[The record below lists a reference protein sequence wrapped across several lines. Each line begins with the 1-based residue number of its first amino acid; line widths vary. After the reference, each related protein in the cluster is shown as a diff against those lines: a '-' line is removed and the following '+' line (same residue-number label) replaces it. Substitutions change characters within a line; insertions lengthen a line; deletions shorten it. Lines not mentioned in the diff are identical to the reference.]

1 MNKYLLNLLLLLS
14 ATVGV
19 IAAEPLVLTK
29 PTTLSDITPWRGAD
43 VSFQMSEEI
52 DTENFSYVYTM
63 GSLTLDAPATLKW
76 QIGRFTLPVDY
87 YDYQTMYSYSD
98 DELKTTDVYAIGSFL
113 NQRTAVEA
121 NTIEVRLGDARWNT
135 WTVFSVP
142 FDVNYN
148 DIQGGKGN
156 WVIRRYDGANRAAVK
171 AGETWV
177 DVKPGEM
184 LHAYEAYIFQRD
196 YYGLEAENDE
206 DDDYSEED
214 HILTLPAALTSNKQ
228 NIFASGDVVVPLK
241 KYPAEMSQNADWNF
255 VGNPYPCYYDLRG
268 IKEHV
273 TVYIW
278 DDSQEVFRTF
288 DTQNDNGFVLAPCQG
303 FFVQATDISQLTFQA
318 SGRRIIG
325 KFQLPEAD
333 DDEDDG
339 DDTEAEASTPA
350 SKAKARSA
358 AAAAFNPENPGD
370 PGANYFNSMTGEAY
384 FDLFRPGRLGLA
396 EEMLLEGAHVQ
407 FEDVKIVTVV
417 APMSGMDI
425 FFSSYSNA
433 TRIDLGKSS
442 GFTDIPAWSFTYMT
456 KLKELILPSCVK
468 VMDSD
473 AFMYTSAIERLD
485 IYATTPPTVDSKT
498 FKSFNKAN
506 CMVRVPNESVS
517 AYKAAAYWKD
527 FTIMPL
533 EGGGEELQS
542 VTLVVKTPDGQDLT
556 SQCSILWHDADNNLL
571 GVGSILSAQPVGSTV
586 IYSVGLPSNAANL
599 YVPVP
604 EGTCTVLSAGN
615 VITITLEATG
625 VVDLGGKQLLGS
637 SGVLDVTFVA
647 SDSEA
652 PTVFNSADLVLTI
665 INKVSGQ
672 QITDFVLQYPNV
684 LFEQTQLEPGQTLQL
699 QVTSR
704 SDLFQSTKTE
714 VTVDETGA
722 FRAELIIKEWGL
734 ANITCTPAEGVT
746 DIMAL
751 VFDQNGKYMARF
763 AANSTV
769 IRVKDLRDGAYKV
782 VLVQQ
787 NQFLN
792 AVGSLDDLRQTLL
805 REGEDYALLSVK
817 LTAGTTSQYQVAV
830 PALDMTRISHV
841 STESYIATN
850 DPNVNIATAATL
862 KAKVL
867 FKEEYAAQVSNLQ
880 LVVDIPE
887 GMQFVEN
894 SLISVGGSH
903 QLSGQRLIIPCQ
915 QGEQVRWCLTSN
927 KSGQKTVTALVQ
939 YILGGQQ
946 YLQPLGSAAIEVIGI
961 SLDVATTTN
970 TPQINVQGTAF
981 RGSSVTIYDGRA
993 IVAETTAKTDGSF
1006 SADITLNPALDGT
1019 RHKLYAD
1026 IVTSGQPDFSTET
1039 STILYDKQASVL
1051 NKVTMLYQNQR
1062 LTWNMPL
1069 GTVTPGYYSVNPEAS
1084 PTATFTASFIN
1095 PKPGCILDPYF
1106 EVVASDGSHRYF
1118 DATWDEASQLY
1129 TAVADYPE
1137 AHCTPADVQFL
1148 FAYSDS
1154 TTYSREEIFNAEV
1167 GALVSAH
1174 NQLVE
1179 DIAAAVEV
1187 TDVLVNEEDKVI
1199 YTFKVG
1205 DEPGYRLTAQMED
1218 YDRVMSLQETQE
1230 RPIIRTI
1237 EEGDTVVVFF
1247 IVNNEYSTTL
1257 YFANPAKHDAYSS
1270 TVDSPL
1276 PAVGR
1281 HRISFSGLVSG
1292 AVSGIKDFFA
1302 PTPSNLKTL
1311 NENIAKANG
1320 QMEQANQAL
1329 EALNYIDEM
1338 QAEYDQFNNDLSN
1351 RINLCQYL
1359 LLARCPN
1366 GDLRVPSSMY
1376 GHFQSEIRRLDDQRK
1391 FLCRQM
1397 QGLILSYARALE
1409 NAGYKEIVK
1418 ELGKFIVDY
1427 AAKAKLSTRVTGLSN
1442 RLAATG
1448 VGTAAEFEG
1457 FINDG
1462 ISGALDAGVDAIAD
1476 QLFKW
1481 ADAPTDYAG
1490 VRKFWESWVPK
1501 EYHKISMPLTDLRF
1515 SITASYEKCKEEE
1528 FDRPPVPWAKKK
1540 KRVRPIVDPSGY
1552 VYEGIEDNRV
1562 EGVTATIYYKENESA
1577 TEQLWDAAEFG
1588 QENPLTTDAAG
1599 LYMWNVPQGLW
1610 QVRFQKEGYQPTQTA
1625 WLPVPPPQL
1634 EITVPMTQTAAP
1646 AVVEAAAYADAVSI
1660 RFSQYMQ
1667 VASLSD
1673 IAVRQNNIVL
1683 QGTLEL
1689 LDGED
1694 GLARTVRF
1702 LPSEKLTAKNVQ
1714 LTVPATAKS
1723 YAGSTLAAAYTA
1735 TLEVQ
1740 HTIEGLVV
1748 QDGAAVEIGQTGY
1761 VTVTAY
1767 PAVAVAG
1774 KTLGIELQ
1782 SPILELADAT
1792 VTFDDNGQA
1801 LVPLRGLLPGVAE
1814 ITFGVGDL
1822 QARTAVEVKYH
1833 LYELCSRPVASVVSG
1848 TVAEGTRVELYT
1860 ATKGATIYYTTD
1872 GSCPCDE
1879 ATRQR
1884 YTEPIVILSDVT
1896 IQAIAVL
1903 EGMTDSEVTTLT
1915 YTIGT
1920 GVVAPEVIETVEAE
1934 DFYYSLNGTRVT
1946 PPLPRGTFIHVQRT
1960 SSGVRSRKVM
1970 VR

>member
-1 MNKYLLNLLLLLS
+1 M
-14 ATVGV
+14 VGV
-19 IAAEPLVLTK
+19 TAAEPLVLMK
-29 PTTLSDITPWRGAD
+29 STTLSDITPWRGAD

-63 GSLTLDAPATLKW
+63 GSLTLDAPATPKW

-87 YDYQTMYSYSD
+87 YGYQTMYSYSD

-113 NQRTAVEA
+113 NLRTAVEA
-121 NTIEVRLGDARWNT
+121 NTIEVRLGDARWNA

-142 FDVNYN
+142 YDVNFN
-148 DIQGGKGN
+148 DIQGGKGR

-171 AGETWV
+171 ADETWV

-196 YYGLEAENDE
+196 YYSLEGEDE
-206 DDDYSEED
+206 EEASEED
-214 HILTLPAALTSNKQ
+214 HILTLPAAQTSNKQ

-241 KYPAEMSQNADWNF
+241 KYSAAMSHNADWNF
-255 VGNPYPCYYDLRG
+255 VGNPYPCYYDLRA

-273 TVYIW
+273 IVYLW
-278 DDSQEVFRTF
+278 DDSQETFRSF
-288 DTQNDNGFVLAPCQG
+288 DTRNDNGFVLAPCQG
-303 FFVQATDISQLTFQA
+303 FFVQATDIEHLTFQA
-318 SGRRIIG
+318 SGRRILG
-325 KFQLPEAD
+325 KFHLPEPD
-333 DDEDDG
+333 DDEDD
-339 DDTEAEASTPA
+339 DDEEAAARSLAP
-350 SKAKARSA
+350 KAKTKSA
-358 AAAAFNPENPGD
+358 ADSFNPENPGD
-370 PGANYFNSMTGEAY
+370 PGANYYNPMTGEAY

-417 APMSGMDI
+417 APMSGMDL

-571 GVGSILSAQPVGSTV
+571 GVGSTLSAQPVGSTV
-586 IYSVGLPSNAANL
+586 LYSIGLPANIANL
-599 YVPVP
+599 YVSVP
-604 EGTCTVLSAGN
+604 EGTYTILSAGN

-751 VFDQNGKYMARF
+751 VFDQNGKYVARF

-769 IRVKDLRDGAYKV
+769 VRVKDLRDGAYKV

-867 FKEEYAAQVSNLQ
+867 FKEENASQVSNLQ

-894 SLISVGGSH
+894 SVISAGGSH

-1026 IVTSGQPDFSTET
+1026 IVTSGQPDFSTEV
-1039 STILYDKQASVL
+1039 STVLYDRQASVL
-1051 NKVTMLYQNQR
+1051 NKVSMLYQNQR
-1062 LTWNMPL
+1062 LTWNMMNGAIL
-1069 GTVTPGYYSVNPEAS
+1069 PGYYSVNPESS

-1095 PKPGCILDPYF
+1095 PKPECILDPYF
-1106 EVVASDGSHRYF
+1106 EVVASDGSHRFF
-1118 DATWDEASQLY
+1118 DAVWNEASQLY
-1129 TAVADYPE
+1129 TAVADYPD
-1137 AHCTPADVQFL
+1137 TYRMPSDVQF
-1148 FAYSDS
+1148 FFSYSDS
-1154 TTYSREEIFNAEV
+1154 TVYSREDIFQAELN
-1167 GALVSAH
+1167 ALVSAH

-1179 DIAAAVEV
+1179 GIENTVRVSE
-1187 TDVLVNEEDKVI
+1187 VLVDEEDRMEM
-1199 YTFKVG
+1199 TFRIG
-1205 DEPGYRLTAQMED
+1205 DKDDYRLRAQMED
-1218 YDRVMSLQETQE
+1218 YNQVMNLQEEQE
-1230 RPIIRTI
+1230 RPVIRTVLD
-1237 EEGDTVVVFF
+1237 GDTVTVV
-1247 IVNNEYSTTL
+1247 EG
-1257 YFANPAKHDAYSS
+1257 
-1270 TVDSPL
+1270 SPQRRRQAF
-1276 PAVGR
+1276 PTNVF
-1281 HRISFSGLVSG
+1281 SFSAS
-1292 AVSGIKDFFA
+1292 A
-1302 PTPSNLKTL
+1302 
-1311 NENIAKANG
+1311 
-1320 QMEQANQAL
+1320 
-1329 EALNYIDEM
+1329 
-1338 QAEYDQFNNDLSN
+1338 
-1351 RINLCQYL
+1351 
-1359 LLARCPN
+1359 
-1366 GDLRVPSSMY
+1366 
-1376 GHFQSEIRRLDDQRK
+1376 SE
-1391 FLCRQM
+1391 
-1397 QGLILSYARALE
+1397 
-1409 NAGYKEIVK
+1409 
-1418 ELGKFIVDY
+1418 
-1427 AAKAKLSTRVTGLSN
+1427 
-1442 RLAATG
+1442 
-1448 VGTAAEFEG
+1448 
-1457 FINDG
+1457 
-1462 ISGALDAGVDAIAD
+1462 
-1476 QLFKW
+1476 LFKVH
-1481 ADAPTDYAG
+1481 ALL
-1490 VRKFWESWVPK
+1490 
-1501 EYHKISMPLTDLRF
+1501 YHR
-1515 SITASYEKCKEEE
+1515 
-1528 FDRPPVPWAKKK
+1528 
-1540 KRVRPIVDPSGY
+1540 
-1552 VYEGIEDNRV
+1552 
-1562 EGVTATIYYKENESA
+1562 
-1577 TEQLWDAAEFG
+1577 
-1588 QENPLTTDAAG
+1588 
-1599 LYMWNVPQGLW
+1599 
-1610 QVRFQKEGYQPTQTA
+1610 
-1625 WLPVPPPQL
+1625 
-1634 EITVPMTQTAAP
+1634 
-1646 AVVEAAAYADAVSI
+1646 
-1660 RFSQYMQ
+1660 
-1667 VASLSD
+1667 
-1673 IAVRQNNIVL
+1673 
-1683 QGTLEL
+1683 
-1689 LDGED
+1689 
-1694 GLARTVRF
+1694 
-1702 LPSEKLTAKNVQ
+1702 
-1714 LTVPATAKS
+1714 
-1723 YAGSTLAAAYTA
+1723 
-1735 TLEVQ
+1735 
-1740 HTIEGLVV
+1740 
-1748 QDGAAVEIGQTGY
+1748 
-1761 VTVTAY
+1761 
-1767 PAVAVAG
+1767 
-1774 KTLGIELQ
+1774 
-1782 SPILELADAT
+1782 
-1792 VTFDDNGQA
+1792 
-1801 LVPLRGLLPGVAE
+1801 
-1814 ITFGVGDL
+1814 
-1822 QARTAVEVKYH
+1822 
-1833 LYELCSRPVASVVSG
+1833 
-1848 TVAEGTRVELYT
+1848 
-1860 ATKGATIYYTTD
+1860 
-1872 GSCPCDE
+1872 
-1879 ATRQR
+1879 
-1884 YTEPIVILSDVT
+1884 
-1896 IQAIAVL
+1896 
-1903 EGMTDSEVTTLT
+1903 
-1915 YTIGT
+1915 
-1920 GVVAPEVIETVEAE
+1920 
-1934 DFYYSLNGTRVT
+1934 
-1946 PPLPRGTFIHVQRT
+1946 
-1960 SSGVRSRKVM
+1960 
-1970 VR
+1970 